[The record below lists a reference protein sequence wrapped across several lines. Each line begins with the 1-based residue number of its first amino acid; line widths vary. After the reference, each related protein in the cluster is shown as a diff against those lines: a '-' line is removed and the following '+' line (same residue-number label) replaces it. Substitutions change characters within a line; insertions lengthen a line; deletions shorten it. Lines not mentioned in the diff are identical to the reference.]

1 MLPFM
6 LAPLDDTIT
15 AQASARGG
23 AIRGIVRISGSHSV
37 SALERLFR
45 VPTPSDSVAGRI
57 NDKTIPVYRPFIAG
71 DQPQIID
78 GELVL
83 WSEELP
89 VPCSLYYWSEG
100 RGFTG
105 QTSAELHTIG
115 SQPILD
121 AIVRKLCEMGKCRL
135 AGPGE
140 FTLRAFLSGR
150 IDLPQAEA
158 VLGVIDSQNRRQLDA
173 ALRQLAGGVGR
184 PLADLRERL
193 MEMLCRLEAEFDFA
207 EEEIEFL
214 NRDELRRE
222 LDAALQL
229 AEQTRRQMH
238 ERSSTSEP
246 PKVVLAGLPNAG
258 KSMLFNTLTTQLEQ
272 TANKVSST
280 PQHAAGR
287 VSAIVSPVPGTT
299 RDYLEAKIS
308 WNENAFLLLDTAG
321 IEREETIHENDQP
334 RRLAQTFARNAIE
347 QADILLLCVECG
359 RALLESENAF
369 LEENRSH
376 VMLIR
381 TKSDQL
387 KNMENVSTEQ
397 IPMIFTS
404 AKSGDGLPQLLNA
417 VVQRL
422 QSENVYG
429 EVIPA
434 TALRCRESLQHAA
447 ESLRN
452 ALELVES
459 KQEETFVAAEI
470 RIALERLGEIVG
482 AVHNDEVLD
491 RIFSRFC
498 IGK

>member
-1 MLPFM
+1 MLP
-6 LAPLDDTIT
+6 PIDDTIT

-23 AIRGIVRISGSHSV
+23 ARRGIVRISGFHSV

-45 VPTPSDSVAGRI
+45 VPAVESVSGYCPFVAG
-57 NDKTIPVYRPFIAG
+57 N
-71 DQPQIID
+71 QPQIID

-83 WSEELP
+83 WSEKLP
-89 VPCSLYYWSEG
+89 IPCSLYYWSAG

-105 QTSAELHTIG
+105 QQSVELHTIG

-121 AIVRKLCEMGKCRL
+121 AIVRKLCETGKCRL

-193 MEMLCRLEAEFDFA
+193 LEMLCRLEAEFDFA

-214 NRDELRRE
+214 NRDELRQE
-222 LDAALQL
+222 LNAALQL
-229 AEQTRRQMH
+229 VEQTRRQMH
-238 ERSSTSEP
+238 DRASAPEL

-258 KSMLFNTLTTQLEQ
+258 KSRLFNALTMQAKQ
-272 TANKVSST
+272 SANT
-280 PQHAAGR
+280 NI
-287 VSAIVSPVPGTT
+287 SAIVSPLPGTT
-299 RDYLEAKIS
+299 RDYLESKIS
-308 WNENAFLLLDTAG
+308 WNETAFLLLDTAG
-321 IEREETIHENDQP
+321 IEPVITISENEQP
-334 RRLAQTFARNAIE
+334 RQLAQTFTRDVIE
-347 QADILLLCVECG
+347 QADVLLLCVECG
-359 RALLESENAF
+359 RALSESEVTLF
-369 LEENRSH
+369 ETNRSRAIL
-376 VMLIR
+376 VR
-381 TKSDQL
+381 TKSDKQQN
-387 KNMENVSTEQ
+387 KENGAAKQ
-397 IPMIFTS
+397 IPMVFTS
-404 AKSGDGLPQLLNA
+404 AKSGVGLSQLLDA
-417 VVQRL
+417 TVQRL
-422 QSENVYG
+422 LSENIYG
-429 EVIPA
+429 EVVPA

-452 ALELVES
+452 AWELLESE
-459 KQEETFVAAEI
+459 QEDMFVAAEI
-470 RIALERLGEIVG
+470 RIALEHLGEIIG